1 MIDWAKVEELRDEIG
16 ADDFDEVVQIFL
28 CEVEERVEQ
37 LSSHKALTE
46 IEEDLHFLKGS
57 ALNLGFTAF
66 ASLCHEGERI
76 AQTDQMVA
84 NLTDIKNAFLE
95 SKGWFLAEFAKRAMA

>member
-76 AQTDQMVA
+76 AQSDQMVA
-84 NLTDIKNAFLE
+84 NLKDIENGFLE

>member
-16 ADDFDEVVQIFL
+16 ADDFDEVVQLFL

-66 ASLCHEGERI
+66 ASLCHEDERI
-76 AQTDQMVA
+76 AQSDQMVA
-84 NLTDIKNAFLE
+84 NLKDIENAFLE

>member
-76 AQTDQMVA
+76 AQSDQMVA
-84 NLTDIKNAFLE
+84 NLKDIENAFLE

>member
-16 ADDFDEVVQIFL
+16 ADDFDEVVQLFL

-76 AQTDQMVA
+76 AQSDQMVA
-84 NLTDIKNAFLE
+84 NLKDIENAFLE